1 MQVFH
6 LLLNIKV
13 LYNVHMISI
22 STLSAT
28 DADFIA
34 SKEHSA
40 MFVIVIAIAITTKTN
55 YDYQLD

>member
-1 MQVFH
+1 MKGPLH
-6 LLLNIKV
+6 NE
-13 LYNVHMISI
+13 HMISI

-40 MFVIVIAIAITTKTN
+40 MFVIVIAITVGLYLLHKKFLGN
-55 YDYQLD
+55 KL